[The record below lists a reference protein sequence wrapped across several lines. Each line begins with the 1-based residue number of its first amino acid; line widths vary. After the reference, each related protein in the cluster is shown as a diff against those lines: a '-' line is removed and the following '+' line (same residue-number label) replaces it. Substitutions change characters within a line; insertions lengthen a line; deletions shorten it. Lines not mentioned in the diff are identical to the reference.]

1 MLRITNSMMVNNL
14 RRSINSNL
22 LNMDTLQQQLSS
34 GRKINKPSDDP
45 AGIVK
50 ALRLRTNLTESVQ
63 YRTNINEASSFLQT
77 TDDALNMVTEITH
90 KIRELTVKA
99 ATSTNTDNESK
110 LAIAKEISEL
120 NEQLK
125 LVANATYGT
134 KHIFGG
140 TNVTQAPVQGEKW
153 LGNEE
158 LMELEIGVGVTMP
171 VNLKTKDF
179 FMGRLDNLN
188 PAPSSQV
195 QSIQAR
201 KLQEGNYVINTK
213 VGPAADA
220 KAIESQSYL
229 SSINKNGMFFYQ
241 NTSTPAVLGVG
252 SDPLALAND
261 SSYNASLMLEV
272 KQVKPGVPPAGPRAT
287 MAGTVLDFNRALYT
301 KDANGLLVPLANGDI
316 SAPVPPEIVPNF
328 TYTQSFGSTATLT
341 GAIYEDVNHTVTF
354 NLAGAPATGDTI
366 IWNNNIGGQ
375 GNNKLYDVDGN
386 EYTPVKAVFN
396 GTDWIYDDVAKVT
409 VDIKGHVYDASTGAY
424 TYVERKNQVIN
435 METGNGQELF
445 RISATPQPGDLG
457 TLADPIVIWN
467 NSGAAL
473 GSIDPTNPQ
482 IAVGDKTI
490 ISTAAQ
496 GDASAEILEMAA
508 TYLDQYGNKMTP
520 RNHNYSF
527 SDGYFDNNS
536 RDLQFF
542 TLNEQI
548 GLSYSGTMNLT
559 SDDFTA
565 TAAGE
570 DPWSF
575 DYKAGLF
582 EFVDDLARKVTVGK
596 LPQVGNELAGHDSRL
611 QDLLLYRS
619 TIGARI
625 NRLELQTNR
634 LTSTEES
641 LTTLLSNTEDANEA
655 EVIMSLKLQENVYNA
670 ALAAGARII
679 QPTLMDFLR

>member
-14 RRSINSNL
+14 KRSINTNL
-22 LNMDTLQQQLSS
+22 LNMDNLQQQLSS
-34 GRKINKPSDDP
+34 GKKINKPSDDP
-45 AGIVK
+45 AGLVK
-50 ALRLRTNLTESVQ
+50 ALRLRTNLTESAQ
-63 YRTNINEASSFLQT
+63 YKININEASSFLQT
-77 TDDALNMVTEITH
+77 TDDALNMINEITQ

-110 LAIAKEISEL
+110 LAIAKEINEL

-125 LVANATYGT
+125 LVANAAYGT
-134 KHIFGG
+134 KYIFAG
-140 TNVTQAPVQGEKW
+140 TNVTQAPVQGENW

-158 LMELEIGVGVTMP
+158 LMELEIGVGVKIP
-171 VNLKTKDF
+171 VNLQTRDF
-179 FMGRLDNLN
+179 FMGRLNNLN
-188 PAPSSQV
+188 IAPSSQI

-229 SSINKNGMFFYQ
+229 SSINNNDMFFFQ
-241 NTSTPAVLGVG
+241 NASTPAVLGAG

-261 SSYNASLMLEV
+261 SNYNASLMLEV
-272 KQVKPGVPPAGPRAT
+272 KKVKPGVPPGGPRAEMT
-287 MAGTVLDFNRALYT
+287 GTVLDFNKALYT
-301 KDANGLLVPLANGDI
+301 KNADGLLVPLANGDI
-316 SAPVPPEIVPNF
+316 STPVPPETVPNF
-328 TYTQSFGSTATLT
+328 TYTQAYGSTAALIDAT
-341 GAIYEDVNHTVTF
+341 YEDTGHTVTF
-354 NLAGAPATGDTI
+354 NLSGAPAAGDTI
-366 IWNNNIGGQ
+366 IWNNDVGGV
-375 GNNKLYDVDGN
+375 GGNKLYDADGN
-386 EYTPVKAVFN
+386 EYTPVKAVFD
-396 GTDWIYDDVAKVT
+396 GTDWVYDDVARVT
-409 VDIKGHVYDASTGAY
+409 VDIKGHVYDAATGAY
-424 TYVERKNQVIN
+424 TYVERKNQIIN
-435 METGNGQELF
+435 METADGQELF
-445 RISATPQPGDLG
+445 QISANPQSGDMG
-457 TLADPIVIWN
+457 TLTAPIVIWN

-482 IAVGDKTI
+482 IAVGDKTV

-496 GDASAEILEMAA
+496 GNADAEILEIAA
-508 TYLDQYGNKMTP
+508 TYLDKNGNEMKP
-520 RNHNYSF
+520 RNHNFSF

-542 TLNEQI
+542 TLNEQT
-548 GLSYSGTMNLT
+548 GLTYSGTMNLT
-559 SDDFTA
+559 TDDFTA
-565 TAAGE
+565 TDASE

-582 EFVDDLARKVTVGK
+582 EFVDDLSRKIIAGK

-655 EVIMSLKLQENVYNA
+655 EVIMNLKLQENVYNA